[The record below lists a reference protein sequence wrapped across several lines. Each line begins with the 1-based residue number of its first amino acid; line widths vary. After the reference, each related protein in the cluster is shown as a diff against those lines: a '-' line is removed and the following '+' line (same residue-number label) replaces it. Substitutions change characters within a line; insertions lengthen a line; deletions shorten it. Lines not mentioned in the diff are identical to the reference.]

1 MKYFIEYPAPVG
13 RVYFANQ
20 SDWLAELKSAVESGA
35 FARRFD
41 LDTPR
46 EYRVGIVEE

>member
-1 MKYFIEYPAPVG
+1 MRYFIEYPAPVG

-41 LDTPR
+41 LVPPK
-46 EYRVGIVEE
+46 EYKVGIVE